1 MVCSLNAVFLLR
13 WCRALTIFHSSTFT
27 NLYKLEFNI
36 FPNNTCIAYWL
47 QIKLK
52 EFEKKKWKTKCFFFF
67 CSCPLRNRKQN
78 LAVQVISPS
87 IRSLSPY
94 FLFYVLVHTSLF
106 LPFPAYFYRLCFH
119 SSVRYTL
126 ISLPRFTPAVQFSAA
141 YLDVKHFSLVI
152 RLLRLHDLAKSKET
166 LVVGKNI
173 QMVIP
178 TCEVKLS

>member
-1 MVCSLNAVFLLR
+1 MKKKFSVVARYEIANKIWQFRLSHLASGVFLL
-13 WCRALTIFHSSTFT
+13 
-27 NLYKLEFNI
+27 
-36 FPNNTCIAYWL
+36 
-47 QIKLK
+47 
-52 EFEKKKWKTKCFFFF
+52 
-67 CSCPLRNRKQN
+67 
-78 LAVQVISPS
+78 ISLLM
-87 IRSLSPY
+87 SLSILPY
-94 FLFYVLVHTSLF
+94 FFH
-106 LPFPAYFYRLCFH
+106 FPAYFYSLCFH